1 MAAELVLIGF
11 VSKASEEA
19 IPMTASKAI
28 LLNIMVK
35 YLIRIFC
42 KENERSEYNDHGRA
56 MGRRPELHG
65 HKTTSMSTN

>member
-1 MAAELVLIGF
+1 MEKPLGRTNDDANAKKQDDTYLGMAAELVLIGF

-42 KENERSEYNDHGRA
+42 KENERSE
-56 MGRRPELHG
+56 
-65 HKTTSMSTN
+65 